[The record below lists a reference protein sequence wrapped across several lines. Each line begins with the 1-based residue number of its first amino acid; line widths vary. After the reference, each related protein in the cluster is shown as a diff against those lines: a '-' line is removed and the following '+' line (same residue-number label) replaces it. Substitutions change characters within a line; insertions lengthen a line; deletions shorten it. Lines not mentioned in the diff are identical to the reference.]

1 LKAHVKWDIKEVSE
15 RQQYMKDLEAD
26 IEIDNYRIQTLSNGK
41 ARRNFLNMQDSIQQG
56 RLMINFAKSILGRN
70 HFKNNYIRHSRIF
83 DIFDKT
89 RVEAAI
95 LINEINREL
104 KTIE

>member
-1 LKAHVKWDIKEVSE
+1 
-15 RQQYMKDLEAD
+15 
-26 IEIDNYRIQTLSNGK
+26 
-41 ARRNFLNMQDSIQQG
+41 
-56 RLMINFAKSILGRN
+56 MINFAKSILGRN
-70 HFKNNYIRHSRIF
+70 HFKNNYIRHSRIL

-104 KTIE
+104 KIKE